1 MAQHLTRFNPFGDLG
16 RLDPFRDFERF
27 FDELDR
33 PSMQSDLARSMRMD
47 VSETD
52 QAYIIRAEMPG
63 FDKQDIN
70 VSVDGKTVTIRAK
83 HDGQVQPQPQ
93 GGTMLRT
100 ERFHGEQY
108 RSFTLPQEVDDQQA
122 SATCNNGVLEL
133 TLPKRAGG
141 HGRQLQIQ

>member
-1 MAQHLTRFNPFGDLG
+1 MAHNLTRFNPFGDLA
-16 RLDPFRDFERF
+16 RLDPFRDIERF

-33 PSMQSDLARSMRMD
+33 PMQNDLARSMRMD

-52 QAYIIRAEMPG
+52 QAYVIRAEMPG

-83 HDGQVQPQPQ
+83 RDEQQPSTPQ
-93 GGTMLRT
+93 SGTMLRT